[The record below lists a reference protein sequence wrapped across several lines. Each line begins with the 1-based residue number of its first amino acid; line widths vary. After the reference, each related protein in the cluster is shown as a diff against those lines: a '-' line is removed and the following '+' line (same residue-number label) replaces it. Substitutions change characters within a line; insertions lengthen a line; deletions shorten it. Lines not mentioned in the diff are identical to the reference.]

1 MQWHAVPPERAAE
14 ELKTSLSSGISQ
26 LEAAKRL
33 KQYGRNQLESGKKK
47 GLIRKFLEQFAN
59 FMVIILLIAAI
70 VSFATAIY
78 SGDGDYVEPVIILVI
93 VILNA
98 VIGVIQENKA
108 EHAIEALKKMSAPHA
123 RVIRDGRTITVKS
136 EEIVPGDLLLLS
148 AGDLVP
154 ADARLIESSALKA
167 EESKLTGE
175 SLPVSKNAAL
185 LLKPDT
191 AAGDRK
197 NTVFAMST
205 ITSGHGRALVT
216 ETGMATSV
224 GKIAGMISQQE
235 TPQTPLQLRL
245 AKTGRILGIGAL
257 LICGV
262 IFLMGIIQKTPIFD
276 SFMLSISLAVAAI
289 PEGLPAIVTIVL
301 SIGVQRM
308 VKRNAVIRRL
318 PAVETLGSA
327 TVICSD
333 KTGTLTQNR
342 MTVTAAGTADGAID
356 LRSPEALRLLC
367 AGALCCNAQV
377 SGQRG
382 KYTADGEPTEN
393 ALVLAAVQHGG
404 DLAELARRYPRVK
417 EIPFTSAS
425 KRMTTIH
432 RSPEGSLFA
441 IVKGAPDVL
450 LKSCSSVLINGQSV
464 ALSEARRRAVS
475 DANGRL
481 ASQALRVI
489 AIACRSVSSTSD
501 PAESGL
507 TFMGLIGMED
517 PPRKEAAEA
526 VRVCKTAGIVPIMIT
541 GDHIAT
547 ANAIAQK
554 LGILEKGCRSI
565 TGAEL
570 DRMSNDEL
578 LENIRSIRV
587 FARVSPEHKV
597 RIVKALQ
604 EKGEVVAMTGDGV
617 NDAPALKAADIGC
630 AMGRSGTDVAKG
642 AADMILTDDNF
653 ATIVSAVQEGRS
665 IYDNIKKSVHFLLS
679 CNIGEILVIL
689 AAFLMG
695 LPSPL
700 IPIQLLWV
708 NLVTDALPAM
718 ALGVEKADRN
728 IMQRKPV
735 PPGGSMFAGG
745 LGFDIA
751 LEGMMI
757 GAVSLLAYVFGHT
770 FYDLHGAA
778 GIGSTMAF
786 GVLSLS
792 ELIHAFNMRS
802 SQSLLRIGLFSNRKM
817 IAAFFVC
824 AALQISVMMIPPL
837 AAVFGVTILSAAQW
851 GMVWGFALIPLVVME
866 AAKWFGRE
874 KKTGSTGSPC

>member
-1 MQWHAVPPERAAE
+1 M
-14 ELKTSLSSGISQ
+14 
-26 LEAAKRL
+26 
-33 KQYGRNQLESGKKK
+33 
-47 GLIRKFLEQFAN
+47 
-59 FMVIILLIAAI
+59 
-70 VSFATAIY
+70 
-78 SGDGDYVEPVIILVI
+78 
-93 VILNA
+93 
-98 VIGVIQENKA
+98 
-108 EHAIEALKKMSAPHA
+108 
-123 RVIRDGRTITVKS
+123 IRDGKPVTVKA
-136 EEIVPGDLLLLS
+136 EEVVPGDLLLLS
-148 AGDLVP
+148 TGDLVP
-154 ADARLIESSALKA
+154 ADARLIEAASLKA

-185 LLKPDT
+185 LLHADT
-191 AAGDRK
+191 SAGDRK
-197 NTVFAMST
+197 NMVFAMST
-205 ITSGHGRALVT
+205 ITSGHGKALVT
-216 ETGMATSV
+216 ETGMETNV
-224 GKIAGMISQQE
+224 GKIAGMIQKQE
-235 TPQTPLQLRL
+235 TPQTPLQVRL
-245 AKTGRILGIGAL
+245 ARTGRILGIGAL
-257 LICGV
+257 LICGI
-262 IFLMGIIQKTPIFD
+262 IFLMGVIQKTPVFD
-276 SFMLSISLAVAAI
+276 SFMLSVSLAVAAI

-308 VKRNAVIRRL
+308 AKRNAVIRRL

-342 MTVTAAGTADGAID
+342 MTVTAACTADGMLD
-356 LRSPEALRLLC
+356 LKSGEAHRLFA
-367 AGALCCNAQV
+367 AGALCCNAGV
-377 SGQRG
+377 SGRKG

-393 ALVLAAVQHGG
+393 AVVLAAVQHGCA
-404 DLAELARRYPRVK
+404 LEELKHRYPRVQ
-417 EIPFTSAS
+417 EIPFTSKS

-432 RSPEGSLFA
+432 RSSDGSLFA
-441 IVKGAPDVL
+441 IAKGAPDIL
-450 LKSCSSVLINGQSV
+450 LKSCSNVMVNGKSVPM
-464 ALSEARRRAVS
+464 SEARRRAVS
-475 DANGRL
+475 DANARL

-489 AIACRSVSSTSD
+489 AIACKPVAGTAD

-507 TFMGLIGMED
+507 CFMGLLGMED
-517 PPRKEAAEA
+517 PPRKEAKEA
-526 VRVCKTAGIVPIMIT
+526 VRICKSAGIIPVMIT

-547 ANAIAQK
+547 ADAIAQK
-554 LGILEKGCRSI
+554 LGILEKGCRSV

-570 DRMSNDEL
+570 DRMGSDEL
-578 LENIRSIRV
+578 LANIRSIRV

-630 AMGRSGTDVAKG
+630 AMGKSGTDVAKG

-653 ATIVSAVQEGRS
+653 ATIVHAVQEGRS

-718 ALGVEKADRN
+718 ALGVEKADPD
-728 IMQRKPV
+728 IMQRRPI
-735 PPGGSMFAGG
+735 PPGGSMFSGG

-751 LEGMMI
+751 LEGLMI

-770 FYDLHGAA
+770 FFDLS
-778 GIGSTMAF
+778 GSVGVGGTMAF

-802 SQSLLRIGLFSNRKM
+802 SASLFRIGVFSNHKM
-817 IAAFFVC
+817 AAAFLIC

-837 AAVFGVTILSAAQW
+837 ASVFGAAVLTAAQW

-866 AAKWFGRE
+866 TAKWIGRE
-874 KKTGSTGSPC
+874 KAGT

>member
-1 MQWHAVPPERAAE
+1 MHWHTAPPE
-14 ELKTSLSSGISQ
+14 Q
-26 LEAAKRL
+26 AAKELGSDLTAGLTQAEAERRL
-33 KQYGRNQLESGKKK
+33 REYGKNQLETGKKK
-47 GLIRKFLEQFAN
+47 SLIRKFLEQFAN

-70 VSFATAIY
+70 ISFATAIY

-98 VIGVIQENKA
+98 VIGVIQENRA

-123 RVIRDGRTITVKS
+123 KVIRGGKAVTVKS
-136 EEIVPGDLLLLS
+136 EEVVPGDILMLNT
-148 AGDLVP
+148 GDLVP
-154 ADARLIESSALKA
+154 ADARLIDCTALKA

-175 SLPVSKNAAL
+175 SLPVGKEAGL

-191 AAGDRK
+191 AAGDQK
-197 NTVFAMST
+197 NMVFAMST
-205 ITSGHGRALVT
+205 ITAGHGRAIVT
-216 ETGMATSV
+216 ETGMHTSV
-224 GKIAGMISQQE
+224 GKIAGMIGEQE
-235 TPQTPLQLRL
+235 SPQTPLQLRL

-262 IFLMGIIQKTPIFD
+262 IFLLGIVQQTPIFD
-276 SFMLSISLAVAAI
+276 SFMLSVSLAVAAI

-308 VKRNAVIRRL
+308 AKRNAVIRRL

-342 MTVTAAGTADGAID
+342 MTVTAVCGPRGNLNIKSD
-356 LRSPEALRLLC
+356 EAKRLLS
-367 AGALCCNAQV
+367 AASLCCNATV
-377 SGQRG
+377 SGKKG
-382 KYTADGEPTEN
+382 KFTADGDPTEN
-393 ALVLAAVQHGG
+393 ALVIAAAEHEV
-404 DLAELARRYPRVK
+404 DLKHLQSRYPRIR
-417 EIPFTSAS
+417 EIPFTSKS

-432 RSPEGSLFA
+432 RTSDGKYFS
-441 IVKGAPDVL
+441 IVKGAPDLL
-450 LKSCSSVLINGQSV
+450 LKSCTGI
-464 ALSEARRRAVS
+464 LSGEQLLPLSDAARRSIAEMN
-475 DANGRL
+475 ATL

-489 AIACRSVSSTSD
+489 SVACKPLNGSTEN
-501 PAESGL
+501 PESGL

-517 PPRKEAAEA
+517 PPRKEAKEA
-526 VRVCKTAGIVPIMIT
+526 VSVCKEAGIIPIMIT

-547 ANAIAQK
+547 AEAIAKK
-554 LGILEKGCRSI
+554 LGILEKGTRSL

-570 DRMSNDEL
+570 DRMDSDEL
-578 LENIRSIRV
+578 IKQVKEIRV

-604 EKGEVVAMTGDGV
+604 EKGEIVAMTGDGV

-630 AMGRSGTDVAKG
+630 AMGRSGTEVAKG

-653 ATIVSAVQEGRS
+653 ATIVSAVREGRG

-728 IMQRKPV
+728 IMQRKPIA
-735 PPGGSMFAGG
+735 PGGSMFAGG
-745 LGFDIA
+745 LGWDIA
-751 LEGMMI
+751 LEGIMI
-757 GAVSLLAYVFGHT
+757 GAVSLLAYVFGNSM
-770 FYDLHGAA
+770 FGAA
-778 GIGSTMAF
+778 IGGTMAF

-802 SQSLLRIGLFSNRKM
+802 SRSLFKIGLFSNKKM
-817 IAAFFVC
+817 LLAFIVC
-824 AALQISVMMIPPL
+824 AALQIAVMMIPPL
-837 AAVFGVTILSAAQW
+837 AAIFEAAPLTAEQW
-851 GMVWGFALIPLVVME
+851 GIVWGFSLIPLAVME
-866 AAKWFGRE
+866 IAKLFDRGKENNR
-874 KKTGSTGSPC
+874 